1 MATSGKAHGKNL
13 VFKLDTQGGAEKDI
27 SAYVRSV
34 DGLPGEVELGDV
46 TAGGASG
53 YSYLPGLQK
62 ADFNLEC
69 VFDDTADAAYDVV
82 NDFMSDT
89 NTRTFSYG
97 PAGSTSGYA
106 KVSGECRIKKLSL
119 PAKVVDPLL
128 FTIELTVDGAIT
140 IDTWT

>member
-1 MATSGKAHGKNL
+1 MTTSGKAHGKNL
-13 VFKLDTQGGAEKDI
+13 VFKLDTQAGDLKDI

-46 TAGGASG
+46 TAGSASG

-62 ADFNLEC
+62 ATITLEC
-69 VFDDTADAAYDVV
+69 VFDDSTDAAWDVV

-89 NTRTFSYG
+89 DTRSFEYG

-106 KVSGECRIKKLSL
+106 KVDGECRIQKVSL
-119 PAKVVDPLL
+119 PAKVTEPNL
-128 FTIELTVDGAIT
+128 FTIELLVDGAIT
-140 IDTWT
+140 VETWS